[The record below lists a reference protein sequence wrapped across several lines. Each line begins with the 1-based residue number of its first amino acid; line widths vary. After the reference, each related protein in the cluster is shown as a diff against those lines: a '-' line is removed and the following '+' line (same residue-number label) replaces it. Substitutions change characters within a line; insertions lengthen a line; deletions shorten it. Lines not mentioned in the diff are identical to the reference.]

1 MIDLVSK
8 MFKGYGKF
16 LLLVMLALIAPELTH
31 QHFNYSSFSSEVRV
45 LSRYGFL
52 FIALG
57 LLIKDVL
64 ISQLEAGGAGL

>member
-1 MIDLVSK
+1 MIELVSE

-31 QHFNYSSFSSEVRV
+31 QHLNYSSFSGEVRQ

-52 FIALG
+52 FFALG

-64 ISQLEAGGAGL
+64 MSQLEAGVGGF